1 MGAVTSARLSG
12 TAGVPSQR
20 ILMLIV
26 FTVCGLAAAVVAI
39 TEWHDRERRLESA
52 RREAMTL
59 ARVLE
64 EQTEGMLWA
73 TDLALLGIGE
83 SLRRDP
89 TLREHDPAFED
100 SLRRLLAN
108 LPAVRAFFVVGP
120 DGFIIQNSDHD
131 TPRWSLADR
140 DYFRAHVEDPNRGLF
155 VGQPLDSRSKGTLFI
170 GVSRR
175 VETSPGGFAG
185 IAVAAIEVRYF
196 ERFYEELGLGGGD
209 LIALATRD
217 GVLVARQP
225 RADERVGKRL
235 VFGDGRS
242 VLETALAHAT
252 AGSFEAVSTIDGTSR
267 IIGYRALANHPLI
280 VLVGLSREH
289 VLGPWRRG
297 AAGAAAST
305 MAAVG
310 LAALLLWLA
319 MLHARREAATQAR
332 AAQAA
337 RLEALGSL
345 TSGVA
350 HDFNNLLQAM
360 SSALRLL
367 GSFTNDDARAAK
379 VIAHG
384 LTSMERSRGLVAQL
398 LGVARPQELEARD
411 VDLNAILSEMAIL
424 LENAAAPKAR
434 LELDLRADVQP
445 CRADASRLD
454 AAILNLVVNAR
465 DAMPPDRPGMGLIRI
480 STANCAR
487 AVVSRDGRRVQ
498 RGEFVCV
505 TVRDNGVGMPPEV
518 CRRALEPFFTTKGER
533 GTGLGLSQIYAF
545 VRELGGD
552 MQIESEINAGTAV
565 HLYLPRARP
574 QSRQDRQGQAAATH
588 AG

>member
-1 MGAVTSARLSG
+1 
-12 TAGVPSQR
+12 
-20 ILMLIV
+20 
-26 FTVCGLAAAVVAI
+26 
-39 TEWHDRERRLESA
+39 
-52 RREAMTL
+52 
-59 ARVLE
+59 
-64 EQTEGMLWA
+64 
-73 TDLALLGIGE
+73 
-83 SLRRDP
+83 
-89 TLREHDPAFED
+89 
-100 SLRRLLAN
+100 
-108 LPAVRAFFVVGP
+108 
-120 DGFIIQNSDHD
+120 
-131 TPRWSLADR
+131 
-140 DYFRAHVEDPNRGLF
+140 
-155 VGQPLDSRSKGTLFI
+155 
-170 GVSRR
+170 
-175 VETSPGGFAG
+175 
-185 IAVAAIEVRYF
+185 
-196 ERFYEELGLGGGD
+196 
-209 LIALATRD
+209 
-217 GVLVARQP
+217 
-225 RADERVGKRL
+225 
-235 VFGDGRS
+235 
-242 VLETALAHAT
+242 
-252 AGSFEAVSTIDGTSR
+252 
-267 IIGYRALANHPLI
+267 
-280 VLVGLSREH
+280 
-289 VLGPWRRG
+289 
-297 AAGAAAST
+297 

-319 MLHARREAATQAR
+319 MRHARREAAMQAR

-337 RLEALGSL
+337 KLEALGSL

-360 SSALRLL
+360 GSALRLL

-411 VDLNAILSEMAIL
+411 VDLNAILSEIAIL

-465 DAMPPDRPGMGLIRI
+465 DAMPPDRPGIGLIRI

-565 HLYLPRARP
+565 HLYFPRARP